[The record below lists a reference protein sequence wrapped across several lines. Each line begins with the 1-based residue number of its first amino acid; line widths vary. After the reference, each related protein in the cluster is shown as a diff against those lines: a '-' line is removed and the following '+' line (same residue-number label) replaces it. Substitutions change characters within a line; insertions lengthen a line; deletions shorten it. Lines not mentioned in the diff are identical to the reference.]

1 MDGVKAHIRVNA
13 VCPSWVDT
21 AMNQASLQRVPQLGQ
36 LIKAISPLGRVAT
49 VEEVAD
55 YIVFL
60 SSPSASYINGTGLLI
75 DAGISAG
82 ILVPGNK

>member
-1 MDGVKAHIRVNA
+1 
-13 VCPSWVDT
+13 
-21 AMNQASLQRVPQLGQ
+21 MNQASLQRKPQLGQ

-55 YIVFL
+55 YVVFL

-75 DAGISAG
+75 DAGLSTG